1 MEGGLKQMQ
10 SNLKSNLELKPS
22 SRTYLNMIF
31 EILPVIFLGQAIYVF
46 KAQEVIN
53 STFQMLHKSELKRSY
68 NHLKMTRQN

>member
-1 MEGGLKQMQ
+1 MQ

-22 SRTYLNMIF
+22 SRTYLNFNMIF